1 MKRLLLLTILLVF
14 VWAGIFL
21 WPEKK
26 DEQKANWPDFK
37 KLDIVKIQFDQFE
50 LTKDKGKWRV
60 KEKGQD
66 IQPYADQEKID
77 ALIDFL
83 QVNSPKRIL
92 DAVNKDELGEFG
104 LDKPKK
110 LVVYGQKQ
118 WSVQIGD
125 KNPAQ
130 DGVYALCSSY
140 PEKLVL
146 MNVAYADKVGTGSD
160 TYYELKLLPFD
171 EEQITRVRFR
181 ENNSTRWDIAKK
193 DGLFKFIAP
202 EEITKYK
209 VSSSET
215 TSLFFDLGTMR
226 AQGLAFKA
234 DQARH
239 QFTLE
244 VFYKGGETSLKIKVF
259 KTRGKYLAQVE
270 PNKWYFVL
278 DQSDINNLNKNV
290 FLLRDRSILHL
301 DTGQAQKMELVISGR
316 NVQLYKVD
324 GVWKLKDND
333 REVPGMGLYLWR
345 LADLKYEQDPK
356 SQLPPTAVRLVTWA
370 VKDKQDKDLIK
381 VYFYED
387 SGLPAGRCWVQLAG
401 QSSYYV
407 VDSSLVNDVKK
418 ELDKIDDR
426 IVE

>member
-1 MKRLLLLTILLVF
+1 MKRLLFLTILLVF
-14 VWAGIFL
+14 VWAGVFL

-50 LTKDKGKWRV
+50 LTKDKDKWRV
-60 KEKGQD
+60 KEKGHD

-92 DAVNKDELGEFG
+92 DSVNKDKLGEFG

-146 MNVAYADKVGTGSD
+146 MNVAYADKVGAGSD

-171 EEQITRVRFR
+171 DEQITRVRLR
-181 ENNSTRWDIAKK
+181 ENNSTRWDLLKK
-193 DGLFKFIAP
+193 DGQFTFNGP

-209 VSSSET
+209 VSSSEA
-215 TSLFFDLGTMR
+215 TSLFFDLGSMR

-234 DQARH
+234 DQARP
-239 QFTLE
+239 QLTLE
-244 VFYKGGETSLKIKVF
+244 VFYQGGKTPLRIKVF
-259 KTRGKYLAQVE
+259 KAKEKYLAQVE

-290 FLLRDRSILHL
+290 FLLRDRTILHL
-301 DTGQAQKMELVISGR
+301 DTGQAQKMDLVISGR
-316 NVQLYKVD
+316 NIHLYKVD

-345 LADLKYEQDPK
+345 LGDLKYEQDPK
-356 SQLPPTAVRLVTWA
+356 SQLPPTASRSVTWA
-370 VKDKQDKDLIK
+370 VKNKQDKDLVK
-381 VYFYED
+381 VFFYED
-387 SGLPAGRCWVQLAG
+387 SSLPAGKCWVQVAG

-407 VDSSLVNDVKK
+407 VDSSVVNDVKK
-418 ELDKIDDR
+418 ELSKTDDR

>member
-1 MKRLLLLTILLVF
+1 MKRLLFLTVLLVF

-181 ENNSTRWDIAKK
+181 ENNSTRWDITKK

-244 VFYKGGETSLKIKVF
+244 VFYKGGETPLKIKVF

-301 DTGQAQKMELVISGR
+301 DTGQAQKMNLVISGR
-316 NVQLYKVD
+316 NVKLYKVD

-381 VYFYED
+381 VCFYED

>member
-1 MKRLLLLTILLVF
+1 MKRLLFLTVLLVF

-26 DEQKANWPDFK
+26 DDQKTNWPDFK
-37 KLDIVKIQFDQFE
+37 KLNIVQIQFDQFE
-50 LTKDKGKWRV
+50 LTKDRGKWRV

-83 QVNSPKRIL
+83 QLNSPRRVLGVVSKE
-92 DAVNKDELGEFG
+92 KLGEYG

-110 LVVYGQKQ
+110 LVISASKKQ

-140 PEKLVL
+140 PGKLLL
-146 MNVAYADKVGTGSD
+146 MNVDYTDKVGAESKA
-160 TYYELKLLPFD
+160 YYKLKLLPFD
-171 EEQITRVRFR
+171 DEQITRVRLL
-181 ENNSTRWDIAKK
+181 EKNSTRWDITKK

-215 TSLFFDLGTMR
+215 TPLFFDLGTMR

-244 VFYKGGETSLKIKVF
+244 VFYKGGETPLKIKLF
-259 KTRGKYLAQVE
+259 KARGKYLAQVE

-301 DTGQAQKMELVISGR
+301 DTGQAQKMDLVISGR

-356 SQLPPTAVRLVTWA
+356 SQFPPTAVRLVTWA

-381 VYFYED
+381 VCFYED

-407 VDSSLVNDVKK
+407 VDSSLLEDLKK
-418 ELDKIDDR
+418 KIT
-426 IVE
+426 E